1 MDPARSR
8 HAGAQRVVERRLRQ
22 WEIQRRQAPARRTG
36 AAVKVQPYVALSRTV
51 GSGAGEIAELLS
63 RRLGWEVSDKEVLE
77 HMAADDNVRRRIY
90 TLMDERKENWLDD
103 ILRPITLGPGSL
115 RNDYFRRLRA
125 AIAAIGAQA
134 PAIFV
139 GRGAGLLLPPEAGL
153 RVRLAAPR
161 DFRIANYARR
171 YQMDVEQAA
180 ARVDRIDRERSQFLE
195 SYCGVHPDAAE
206 SYDLAINTASFAASD
221 AVEII
226 IAALKSKIP
235 AVAEVRP
242 KGT

>member
-1 MDPARSR
+1 MDPAKSR
-8 HAGAQRVVERRLRQ
+8 HAGAQRIVERRLRQ
-22 WEIQRRQAPARRTG
+22 WEIQRRQAPAPRPD
-36 AAVKVQPYVALSRTV
+36 AAARVRPYVALSRTV
-51 GSGAGEIAELLS
+51 GSGAAEIAELLS
-63 RRLGWEVSDKEVLE
+63 RQLGWEVSDKEVLE

-90 TLMDERKENWLDD
+90 ALMDERKGNWLDD

-125 AIAAIGAQA
+125 AIAAIAAQA

-161 DFRIANYARR
+161 DVRIAAYARR
-171 YQMDVEQAA
+171 YQLDPAVAA
-180 ARVDRIDRERSQFLE
+180 TRVDEIDRERSEFLE

-221 AVEII
+221 TAEII
-226 IAALKSKIP
+226 ITALKRKIP
-235 AVAEVRP
+235 SATEL
-242 KGT
+242 